1 MLFNINIVKLLLK
14 KRWGKKQ
21 KASFLIFVVWSA
33 LIADGWVVACDR
45 KPYLGPA
52 EISCFVYLVQLKD
65 EGCRVSL
72 RLHLFVFD
80 VDSGNKDFV

>member
-1 MLFNINIVKLLLK
+1 M
-14 KRWGKKQ
+14 
-21 KASFLIFVVWSA
+21 
-33 LIADGWVVACDR
+33 VVAWDR

-80 VDSGNKDFV
+80 VDPGNKDFV